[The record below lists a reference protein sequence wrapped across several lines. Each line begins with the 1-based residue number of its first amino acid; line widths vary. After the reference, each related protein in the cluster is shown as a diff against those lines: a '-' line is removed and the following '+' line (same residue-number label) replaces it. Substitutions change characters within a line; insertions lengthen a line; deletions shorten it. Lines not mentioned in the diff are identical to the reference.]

1 MQFENNVVKEPKNLL
16 LIWIQG
22 LHFATAW
29 VPKRISLGMQSLLLI
44 HALARLD
51 VSVLNLNKVK
61 NNPFVSV
68 VCVYLPNKRKI
79 GAFCSKHVLKHH
91 AYSYYLKSVIQDN
104 TVPHLSNSCCML
116 QSWPKGFGSKMT
128 MSGTFK

>member
-1 MQFENNVVKEPKNLL
+1 M

-51 VSVLNLNKVK
+51 VGVLNLNKVK
-61 NNPFVSV
+61 NNTFVSF
-68 VCVYLPNKRKI
+68 VCVSAK
-79 GAFCSKHVLKHH
+79 
-91 AYSYYLKSVIQDN
+91 
-104 TVPHLSNSCCML
+104 
-116 QSWPKGFGSKMT
+116 
-128 MSGTFK
+128 

>member
-1 MQFENNVVKEPKNLL
+1 M

-51 VSVLNLNKVK
+51 VGVLINLNKVK
-61 NNPFVSV
+61 NNTFVSF
-68 VCVYLPNKRKI
+68 VCVSAK
-79 GAFCSKHVLKHH
+79 
-91 AYSYYLKSVIQDN
+91 
-104 TVPHLSNSCCML
+104 
-116 QSWPKGFGSKMT
+116 
-128 MSGTFK
+128 

>member
-1 MQFENNVVKEPKNLL
+1 M

-51 VSVLNLNKVK
+51 IGVLNLNKLK
-61 NNPFVSV
+61 NNTFVSF
-68 VCVYLPNKRKI
+68 VCVSAK
-79 GAFCSKHVLKHH
+79 
-91 AYSYYLKSVIQDN
+91 
-104 TVPHLSNSCCML
+104 
-116 QSWPKGFGSKMT
+116 
-128 MSGTFK
+128 